1 MMKNEIK
8 NTKGKFINYYFY
20 LSGRTF
26 SIKIK
31 NLRLLYGLD
40 RNRHRISLKIA
51 VPKSEKR
58 TPSQIILKDFA
69 NFEGRAILR
78 NTSERLRLTQDF
90 S

>member
-1 MMKNEIK
+1 MKNEIQ

-20 LSGRTF
+20 LSGRTCL
-26 SIKIK
+26 I
-31 NLRLLYGLD
+31 YGLE

-51 VPKSEKR
+51 VPKSEKQ
-58 TPSQIILKDFA
+58 TPSQIIFKDFA
-69 NFEGRAILR
+69 NFEGTAILR